1 MMELIIVISLALAIW
16 TFCLVL
22 ETYSHNRKINR
33 YREEKK
39 ELIDWLSEVPEFY
52 GIDEEMWEP
61 EMKRFRRRF
70 EDLGE

>member
-1 MMELIIVISLALAIW
+1 MGLLILISGVLIVW
-16 TFCLVL
+16 TVFLSV
-22 ETYSHNRKINR
+22 ETSFYHRRINR